1 MHGMNINVLQQ
12 VYQKRVQ
19 FTRRPTVRSTAE
31 FGMSIWTTSDY
42 KRNGWDD
49 RRLSEH
55 RPGGINS
62 KFVTG
67 IILQLDKKP
76 TMQIFLVQVMRKFA
90 STREHRSWY
99 TQNV

>member
-1 MHGMNINVLQQ
+1 MNINILPQ
-12 VYQKRVQ
+12 VFQKRIQFSRQRTVQ
-19 FTRRPTVRSTAE
+19 STAQ
-31 FGMSIWTTSDY
+31 FGISTWTTSDY
-42 KRNGWDD
+42 KRKGWDD

-67 IILQLDKKP
+67 IILQLNKKP

-90 STREHRSWY
+90 GTREHRSWY
-99 TQNV
+99 IQNV

>member
-1 MHGMNINVLQQ
+1 MQGMNINILQQ
-12 VYQKRVQ
+12 VFQKRVQ
-19 FTRRPTVRSTAE
+19 LTRQPTVQSVVQ

-49 RRLSEH
+49 RRLSER

-67 IILQLDKKP
+67 IILQLNKKP

-90 STREHRSWY
+90 STREHRS
-99 TQNV
+99 

>member
-1 MHGMNINVLQQ
+1 MHGVNINIRQQ
-12 VYQKRVQ
+12 VFLKRVQ
-19 FTRRPTVRSTAE
+19 FTRQPTVQGTGTRS
-31 FGMSIWTTSDY
+31 WTTSDY
-42 KRNGWDD
+42 RRKGWDE

-67 IILQLDKKP
+67 IILQLNKKP

-99 TQNV
+99 IQNV